1 MANDA
6 TIRMKI
12 VTALDAAGIKATKQ
26 QIDGLAK
33 SIGMA
38 NAKMGGEFGA
48 LEKAMGRLPGRLGKI
63 ASQFEGLAGRLS
75 MYAGSFAAGWA
86 IGEKIRDS
94 LAKAWP
100 AYDKLINKTKYFYK
114 EQHNVLKAV
123 EAYAQASSRNADNI
137 LSLYDKEA
145 SKADALIAKINA
157 EAKAYEA
164 AHRAKLGFLMAGED
178 VELQRLERERFEDVT
193 RLRAAGDNDAAEQAN
208 ALYDYYRA
216 ELEAKREIMK
226 LDAAD
231 AAAGAKRLEVEKNIA
246 AQMEKV
252 ESASARVGRIR
263 GLIYDLENQEGDYSG
278 DLTAKQYDKERDRLE
293 RKLRQAEANEAKLR
307 QQMELYAAQNLTA
320 LDAEDATRA
329 RTRAA
334 RTDAAYL
341 ARDKAALAFDEL
353 TAKTGNALGISFDPQ
368 YVEQLNQSS
377 IDSYN
382 ELAEINE
389 RTATATDY
397 LAEIAAAFRGGE

>member
-33 SIGMA
+33 SIGTA
-38 NAKMGGEFGA
+38 NAKMGGEFGSVERA
-48 LEKAMGRLPGRLGKI
+48 LGRLPGAVGRVGRALG
-63 ASQFEGLAGRLS
+63 GLGGQVAL
-75 MYAGSFAAGWA
+75 A
-86 IGEKIRDS
+86 IGAFKTGWDIGSWLNDKVIKPLLGIKDPLDVLKKENRA
-94 LAKAWP
+94 LAKATEDY
-100 AYDKLINKTKYFYK
+100 A
-114 EQHNVLKAV
+114 KAT
-123 EAYAQASSRNADNI
+123 SRNADNI

-382 ELAEINE
+382 ELAAINA

-397 LAEIAAAFRGGE
+397 LAEIAAAFREGGD